1 MKKVL
6 LSITVA
12 ATFLLT
18 GCANMYSSSASD
30 KSYGSS
36 KMTDVKKA
44 ISTAQMKYDEV
55 HKQGIAWQKTKA
67 KIKKAKEFAK
77 KGKDAEALAQANE
90 AIYEADQA
98 MIQSIEAEKTWRLAM
113 PQ

>member
-12 ATFLLT
+12 STLLFT
-18 GCANMYSSSASD
+18 GCAHMSG
-30 KSYGSS
+30 YGSS
-36 KMTDVKKA
+36 EMKSVEEVIKTAEVKYTDVH
-44 ISTAQMKYDEV
+44 E
-55 HKQGIAWQKTKA
+55 QGIAWQKTKA
-67 KIKKAKEFAK
+67 KITKAKK
-77 KGKDAEALAQANE
+77 LVKEATDLANE

-98 MIQSIEAEKTWRLAM
+98 AMQSEEAEKTWRTAV

>member
-18 GCANMYSSSASD
+18 GCSHMGGYGPSS
-30 KSYGSS
+30 
-36 KMTDVKKA
+36 DVQDVNRVIK
-44 ISTAQMKYDEV
+44 IAQMKYNKV
-55 HKQGIAWQKTKA
+55 HADGIAWQKTKA
-67 KIKKAKEFAK
+67 KITKAKELAAA
-77 KGKDAEALAQANE
+77 GKNAQALAQANE

-98 MIQSIEAEKTWRLAM
+98 TMQSAEAEKTWHSAV

>member
-12 ATFLLT
+12 STLLFT
-18 GCANMYSSSASD
+18 GCAHMGG
-30 KSYGSS
+30 YGSS
-36 KMTDVKKA
+36 E
-44 ISTAQMKYDEV
+44 MKSVDEV
-55 HKQGIAWQKTKA
+55 IKTAEVKYADVHEQGIAWQKTKA
-67 KIKKAKEFAK
+67 KITKAKK
-77 KGKDAEALAQANE
+77 LVAEANALATE

-98 MIQSIEAEKTWRLAM
+98 LMQSEEAEKTWRTAV